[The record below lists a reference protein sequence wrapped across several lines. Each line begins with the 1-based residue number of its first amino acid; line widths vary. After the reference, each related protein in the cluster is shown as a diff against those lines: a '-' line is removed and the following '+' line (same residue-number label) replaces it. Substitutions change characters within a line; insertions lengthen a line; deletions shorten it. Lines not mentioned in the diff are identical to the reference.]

1 MNSNRSTLQNLSETR
16 FEWLLTQR
24 SFLFVEENNLEQKIV
39 VKGKR
44 PDYYAWKGE
53 TAILAEIK
61 EFNDAGPFDSSQRLG
76 SGQVDDII
84 NRFREPLSTAADQ
97 LKPYK
102 ELELAGIVVFDNH
115 QRVGFPN
122 RPLELIQLFGTIRR
136 RIIYNKKNGHAE
148 DQGWHHGPRQILTP
162 VRRKYISAIA
172 VNLPKAGNEYIEP
185 SNIERPMRL
194 QIVHNPYAANPLDK
208 KLFDDPEDE
217 HYELF
222 MGQWVNCITKKPLM
236 IS

>member
-172 VNLPKAGNEYIEP
+172 VNLPKAGNEYIEQ

>member
-1 MNSNRSTLQNLSETR
+1 MNSNRSTLKNLSETR

-24 SFLFVEENNLEQKIV
+24 SFLFVDENNLEQKIV

-53 TAILAEIK
+53 TAILADIK

-76 SGQVDDII
+76 SGRVDDII
-84 NRFREPLSTAADQ
+84 NRFRGPLRTAADQ

-102 ELELAGIVVFDNH
+102 ELGLAGIVVFDNH
-115 QRVGFPN
+115 QRVGLPT
-122 RPLELIQLFGTIRR
+122 RPMELIQLFGTIQHC
-136 RIIYNKKNGHAE
+136 IIYNKENGHAE
-148 DQGWHHGPRQILTP
+148 DQGWLRGPRQILTP
-162 VRRKYISAIA
+162 VIRKYISAIV
-172 VNLPKAGNEYIEP
+172 VNLPKVGNEHIEP

-222 MGQWVNCITKKPLM
+222 REQWVNCITKEPLM
-236 IS
+236 LS

>member
-1 MNSNRSTLQNLSETR
+1 MNSTRSTLQNLSETR

-24 SFLFVEENNLEQKIV
+24 NFLFVDENNLEQKIV

-61 EFNDAGPFDSSQRLG
+61 EFNDAGPFDSSQQRG

-102 ELELAGIVVFDNH
+102 ELELATIVVFDNH
-115 QRVGFPN
+115 QRVGLPT
-122 RPLELIQLFGTIRR
+122 RPLELIQLFGTIQHC
-136 RIIYNKKNGHAE
+136 IIYNKENGHAE
-148 DQGWHHGPRQILTP
+148 DQGWLHGPRQILTP
-162 VRRKYISAIA
+162 VIRKYISAIV
-172 VNLPKAGNEYIEP
+172 VNLPKAGNEHIEP

-222 MGQWVNCITKKPLM
+222 REQWVNCITKEPLM
-236 IS
+236 LS